1 MAAGLPSWSP
11 CWAAR
16 SPCTPPKRF
25 GRPDVLASQ
34 AMTPAPSSPHAIP
47 AGVHVVSSRKE
58 ARQSD
63 TRKSQ
68 PKPSWSDAQMRE
80 KSPSKR
86 SPKMASPSTRPRAKS
101 ASCEP
106 RRQERRRRP
115 LHPPQRRAECVLDD
129 EAVKGLQAENESLW
143 QLAERLQMQLAAVEE
158 SQRRYQCAAE
168 ELLRGAW
175 EEDAEED
182 QDELLQVLQ
191 GRHPSTYAE
200 GLA

>member
-68 PKPSWSDAQMRE
+68 PKPSWSDAQMRLSGGQRRRWE
-80 KSPSKR
+80 GGLTQQEIDQHTAGE
-86 SPKMASPSTRPRAKS
+86 ASTS
-101 ASCEP
+101 ASSTSEAS
-106 RRQERRRRP
+106 RV
-115 LHPPQRRAECVLDD
+115 RA
-129 EAVKGLQAENESLW
+129 
-143 QLAERLQMQLAAVEE
+143 
-158 SQRRYQCAAE
+158 
-168 ELLRGAW
+168 
-175 EEDAEED
+175 
-182 QDELLQVLQ
+182 
-191 GRHPSTYAE
+191 
-200 GLA
+200 

>member
-101 ASCEP
+101 ASCE
-106 RRQERRRRP
+106 RRRRP

-129 EAVKGLQAENESLW
+129 EACCMAPRKPLVARRENQASRAHSSPLVPWHPATVGPPLFAIVNSEFQLFEN
-143 QLAERLQMQLAAVEE
+143 QLPF
-158 SQRRYQCAAE
+158 
-168 ELLRGAW
+168 G
-175 EEDAEED
+175 
-182 QDELLQVLQ
+182 
-191 GRHPSTYAE
+191 
-200 GLA
+200 